1 MKPSVHRKNL
11 DERYNCFS
19 KTHNVINESD
29 LIPELLIGVQVYHKK
44 WATGKIHSIENG
56 YVIVKFDS
64 CEKQFQFPGAF
75 NQYLK
80 IVDEGTYKKLQNEYR
95 NKEVI
100 RKIEEREIER
110 YVHFTN
116 VENLDSILREGLL
129 SIVQLRDK
137 NIEYKNNDID
147 RWDDRLDANSLSIT
161 FPNYQ
166 MFYRYRHNN
175 SDAKWVVISYDA
187 KKVAKLDCGYFNQ
200 NAASKLYMHK
210 KWDEFTSLNAFE
222 MLFEGEREN
231 LGSFET
237 TNPQAEVMVRDVIPI
252 EYIKSIA
259 FDDQTLLEEYKKK
272 YPHIKMCYDKQYFQ
286 PRRDYD
292 RWSKKD
298 GK

>member
-1 MKPSVHRKNL
+1 M
-11 DERYNCFS
+11 
-19 KTHNVINESD
+19 
-29 LIPELLIGVQVYHKK
+29 
-44 WATGKIHSIENG
+44 
-56 YVIVKFDS
+56 
-64 CEKQFQFPGAF
+64 
-75 NQYLK
+75 
-80 IVDEGTYKKLQNEYR
+80 YKRQ
-95 NKEVI
+95 
-100 RKIEEREIER
+100 
-110 YVHFTN
+110 
-116 VENLDSILREGLL
+116 
-129 SIVQLRDK
+129 
-137 NIEYKNNDID
+137 
-147 RWDDRLDANSLSIT
+147 
-161 FPNYQ
+161 
-166 MFYRYRHNN
+166 
-175 SDAKWVVISYDA
+175 
-187 KKVAKLDCGYFNQ
+187 KLDCGYFNQ

-252 EYIKSIA
+252 EYIESIA